1 MDMGDIKKDI
11 KVAVLMGGISNERE
25 ISLQSGSMI
34 ASALNEAGTE
44 VVSFD
49 IAPDRLGILD
59 DESIDVFFLALHGE
73 FGEDGK
79 LQKILEDRGLCFAGS
94 GSAAS
99 KIAIDKAACKE
110 AVQRTGVTLPLHITV
125 KLTDDAES
133 LSKEIMHLGER
144 VVIKPVTHGSSFGVR
159 IVNNTAE
166 AAKTAFETYEKFGSC
181 MIEQFVEGREITVGV
196 LNGKTLPIIEI
207 RSKRGFYDFDA
218 KYTDQDTEYLF
229 DTIED
234 KDAVDKINTLALECF
249 NAVGCRHWGRVDLIL
264 SEEGTAYF
272 LEINTLPGFT
282 SHSLVPMAA
291 NKAGLSNGQL
301 CLEIA
306 KSALEDKI

>member
-1 MDMGDIKKDI
+1 MGDIKKDI

-73 FGEDGK
+73 FGEDGE

>member
-1 MDMGDIKKDI
+1 MVEIENDI
-11 KVAVLMGGISNERE
+11 KVAVLMGGISNERQ

-34 ASALNEAGTE
+34 SSALSEAGAE

-49 IAPDRLGILD
+49 IAPDRLEILD

-73 FGEDGK
+73 FGEDGE
-79 LQKILEDRGLCFAGS
+79 LQAILEERGLCFAGS

-110 AVQRTGVTLPLHITV
+110 AVQRTGVALPLHVTV
-125 KLTDDAES
+125 KLTDDIES

-159 IVNNTAE
+159 IVDNTAE
-166 AAKTAFETYEKFGSC
+166 ATKTAFETYEKFGNC
-181 MIEQFVEGREITVGV
+181 MIEQFVAGREITVGI

-218 KYTDQDTEYLF
+218 KYTDEDTEYLF

-234 KDAVDKINTLALECF
+234 AEVIDKINTLALECF

-264 SEEGTAYF
+264 TDDGTAYF

-306 KSALEDKI
+306 NAALENKI

>member
-1 MDMGDIKKDI
+1 MGELKNDI

-34 ASALNEAGTE
+34 ASALNEAGAE

-49 IAPDRLGILD
+49 IAPDRLEILD

-73 FGEDGK
+73 FGEDGE
-79 LQKILEDRGLCFAGS
+79 LQAILEDRGLCFAGS

-99 KIAIDKAACKE
+99 KITIDKAACKE
-110 AVQRTGVTLPLHITV
+110 AVQQTGVALPLHITV

-133 LSKEIMHLGER
+133 LGKKIIHLGER

-159 IVNNTAE
+159 IMDNTEA
-166 AAKTAFETYEKFGSC
+166 AAKTAFETYEEFGSC
-181 MIEQFVEGREITVGV
+181 MIEQFVAGREITVGI

-207 RSKRGFYDFDA
+207 CSKRGFYDFDA
-218 KYTDQDTEYLF
+218 KYTDEDTEYLF
-229 DTIED
+229 DTVED
-234 KDAVDKINTLALECF
+234 KDAVDKINSLSLECF

-264 SEEGTAYF
+264 SEDGTAYF

-291 NKAGLSNGQL
+291 NKTGLSNGQL

-306 KSALEDKI
+306 NAALKDKI

>member
-1 MDMGDIKKDI
+1 MGEIREDI

-34 ASALNEAGTE
+34 ASALSEAGVD

-49 IAPDRLGILD
+49 IAPDRLEILD
-59 DESIDVFFLALHGE
+59 DTSIDVFFLALHGE
-73 FGEDGK
+73 FGEDGE
-79 LQKILEDRGLCFAGS
+79 LQKILEDRKLCFAGS

-99 KIAIDKAACKE
+99 KIAIDKVACKE
-110 AVQRTGVTLPLHITV
+110 RVQGTGVALPLHMSV
-125 KLTDDAES
+125 KLTDDVET
-133 LSKEIMHLGER
+133 LSDRIAHFGEK
-144 VVIKPVTHGSSFGVR
+144 VVVKPISHGSSFGVK
-159 IVNNTAE
+159 ILDNTEA
-166 AAKTAFETYEKFGSC
+166 AAKTAFETYEKFGDC
-181 MIEQFVEGREITVGV
+181 MIEQFVAGREITVGI

-218 KYTDQDTEYLF
+218 KYEDENTEYLF

-234 KDAVDKINTLALECF
+234 KDVIDKINSFAIACF
-249 NAVGCRHWGRVDLIL
+249 NAVGCRHWGRVDMIL
-264 SEEGTAYF
+264 SEEGTPYF

-291 NKAGLSNGQL
+291 NKADLNNGQL
-301 CLEIA
+301 CLEIVNA
-306 KSALEDKI
+306 ALQNKD

>member
-1 MDMGDIKKDI
+1 MGDIKKDI

>member
-1 MDMGDIKKDI
+1 MNKPKNDI
-11 KVAVLMGGISNERE
+11 KVVVLMGGISNERE

-34 ASALNEAGTE
+34 ADALSEAGAD

-49 IAPDRLGILD
+49 IAPDRLEILD
-59 DESIDVFFLALHGE
+59 DETIDVFFLALHGE
-73 FGEDGK
+73 FGEDGE
-79 LQKILEDRGLCFAGS
+79 LQKILEDRGLCFTGS

-99 KIAIDKAACKE
+99 ATAINKVACKE
-110 AVQRTGVTLPLHITV
+110 AVQRTGVALGLHMTV
-125 KLTDDAES
+125 KAADDAET
-133 LSKEIMHLGER
+133 LGENIAHLGEKL
-144 VVIKPVTHGSSFGVR
+144 VIKPVTHGSSFGVR
-159 IVNNTAE
+159 ILENTE
-166 AAKTAFETYEKFGSC
+166 AAAKAAVETYEKFGSC
-181 MIEQFVEGREITVGV
+181 MIEQFVEGREITIGI

-218 KYTDQDTEYLF
+218 KYTDEDTEYLF

-234 KDAVDKINTLALECF
+234 ADVIDKVNTAALECF
-249 NAVGCRHWGRVDLIL
+249 NAAGCRHWGRVDFIL
-264 SEEGTAYF
+264 TDDGTAYF

-291 NKAGLSNGQL
+291 NKAGMSNGQL

-306 KSALEDKI
+306 NAALETKN